1 MKGRWVGG
9 GGERNR
15 DASLSF
21 YSRFYKAYNSIYPHP
36 GYFFWRVCVCG
47 GGGGGGGGGGKGLKR
62 VLHFFFFFF
71 QKIIPPSPSL
81 SLLNER
87 QTDK

>member
-21 YSRFYKAYNSIYPHP
+21 YSRFYKAYNSIYPDP
-36 GYFFWRVCVCG
+36 GYFFGGCVCVCG
-47 GGGGGGGGGGKGLKR
+47 GGGGGGGGGGAKEGPA
-62 VLHFFFFFF
+62 FFFFFF
-71 QKIIPPSPSL
+71 F
-81 SLLNER
+81 
-87 QTDK
+87 